1 MNPIR
6 SPSWIIGF
14 TDMKCLILAS
24 GFGTRLYPLTEHH
37 AKALLPYKGKPMINH
52 IVDKIPADIDI
63 LVNVNKKFAADF
75 HAWQKRQNRKIDICV
90 EDVSS
95 EEERLGAVGA
105 LHHWI
110 REKGIREDLM
120 VFGSDNYFEFD
131 LAKFMSGFDGRHVM
145 VAIYDV
151 LEKGNARQYGVVKID
166 GNRIIELE
174 EKPAFPKS
182 SLIATACW
190 ILPAGVFPRI
200 SEFCQG
206 ERKDNLGNL
215 ITYLIEKENV
225 FAYPFKEMWIDIGS
239 LEIYHAT
246 K

>member
-1 MNPIR
+1 
-6 SPSWIIGF
+6 
-14 TDMKCLILAS
+14 MKCLILAS
-24 GFGTRLYPLTEHH
+24 GFGTRLYPLTMEQ
-37 AKALLPYKGKPMINH
+37 AKALLPYRGKPMINH
-52 IVDKIPADIDI
+52 IVDKIPPGIDI

-75 HAWQKRQNRKIDICV
+75 WTWQNKQSRKIDICV

-131 LAKFMSGFDGRHVM
+131 LAKFMSEFDGRHVL
-145 VAIYDV
+145 VAVYDV
-151 LEKGNARQYGVVKID
+151 LAKDSARQYGVVKIE

-182 SLIATACW
+182 SLVATACW
-190 ILPAGVFPRI
+190 ILPVRIFPLI
-200 SEFCQG
+200 SEFCRG

-225 FAYPFKEMWIDIGS
+225 FAYPFKEKWIDIGS

>member
-1 MNPIR
+1 
-6 SPSWIIGF
+6 
-14 TDMKCLILAS
+14 MKCLILAS
-24 GFGTRLYPLTEHH
+24 GFGTRLYPLTMTR

-52 IVDKIPADIDI
+52 IVDKIPPDIDI

-75 HAWQKRQNRKIDICV
+75 YNWQKKQNRKIDICV
-90 EDVSS
+90 EEVSS

-105 LHHWI
+105 LDHWI
-110 REKGIREDLM
+110 REKGIGEDLM

-131 LAKFMSGFDGRHVM
+131 LASFMAAFDGKSAL

-151 LEKGNARQYGVVKID
+151 LEKDSARQYGVVRID

-174 EKPAFPKS
+174 EKPPFPKS
-182 SLIATACW
+182 SLVSTACW
-190 ILPAGVFPRI
+190 ILPARVFPRI
-200 SEFCQG
+200 SEFCRG

-215 ITYLIEKENV
+215 ITYLIEKEFV
-225 FAYPFKEMWIDIGS
+225 LAYPFKEKWIDIGN
-239 LEIYHAT
+239 LEIYHDT

>member
-1 MNPIR
+1 
-6 SPSWIIGF
+6 
-14 TDMKCLILAS
+14 MKCLILAS
-24 GFGTRLYPLTEHH
+24 GFGTRLYPLTMTR

-52 IVDKIPADIDI
+52 IVDKIPPDIDI

-75 HAWQKRQNRKIDICV
+75 YNWQKKQNRKIDICV
-90 EDVSS
+90 EEVSS

-105 LHHWI
+105 LDHWI
-110 REKGIREDLM
+110 REKGIGEDLM

-131 LAKFMSGFDGRHVM
+131 LAKFMSEFDGRHVL

-151 LEKGNARQYGVVKID
+151 LEKSNAGQYGVVRIE

-182 SLIATACW
+182 SLVATACW
-190 ILPAGVFPRI
+190 ILPVRIFPLI
-200 SEFCQG
+200 SEFCRG

-215 ITYLIEKENV
+215 ITYLIERENV
-225 FAYPFKEMWIDIGS
+225 FAYPFKEKWIDIGS
-239 LEIYHAT
+239 LEIYHST

>member
-1 MNPIR
+1 
-6 SPSWIIGF
+6 
-14 TDMKCLILAS
+14 MKCLILAS
-24 GFGTRLYPLTEHH
+24 GFGTRLYPLTMEQ
-37 AKALLPYKGKPMINH
+37 AKALLPYRGKPMINH
-52 IVDKIPADIDI
+52 IVDKVPPDIDI
-63 LVNVNKKFAADF
+63 LVNVNKKFADDF
-75 HAWQKRQNRKIDICV
+75 QAWQKRQNRRIDICV

-95 EEERLGAVGA
+95 EEQRLGAVGA

-110 REKGIREDLM
+110 REKGVSEDLM

-131 LAKFMSGFDGRHVM
+131 LAKFISGFDGRHVL

-151 LEKGNARQYGVVKID
+151 LHKDNARQYGVVKTE

-182 SLIATACW
+182 SLVATACW
-190 ILPAGVFPRI
+190 ILPARVFPLIAEYCR
-200 SEFCQG
+200 G

-215 ITYLIEKENV
+215 IAWLIERENV
-225 FAYPFKEMWIDIGS
+225 LAYPFKEKWIDIGD
-239 LEIYHAT
+239 LEVYHAT